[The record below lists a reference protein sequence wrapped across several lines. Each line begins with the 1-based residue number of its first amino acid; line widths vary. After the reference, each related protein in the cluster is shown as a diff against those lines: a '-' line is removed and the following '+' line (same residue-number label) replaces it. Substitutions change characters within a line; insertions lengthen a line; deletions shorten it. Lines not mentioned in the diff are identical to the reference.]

1 MLGWVGLPWWLDSR
15 SLPAI
20 QMPQIWSLGQE
31 DSLEKKMSTHSS
43 ILAWEIP
50 WTEEHGGLQSM
61 RSQRVRHSQVTKTRL
76 RLEPYLGDRRRE
88 GPEEASAAMWFES
101 SKTGVSGPCCAQVS
115 DQCPTVQGHQQVRA
129 SKLMLQIHFGS
140 FFSFFFFFFL
150 AVLGLHCCAW
160 ASSSCGRG
168 VYSLLWCTGFSW
180 GWLLLLQSMGSRAL
194 RIQ

>member
-1 MLGWVGLPWWLDSR
+1 
-15 SLPAI
+15 
-20 QMPQIWSLGQE
+20 MPQIWSLGQE
-31 DSLEKKMSTHSS
+31 DPLEKKMSTHSS

-50 WTEEHGGLQSM
+50 WPEEHGGLQSM
-61 RSQRVRHSQVTKTRL
+61 RSQRVRHSWEIKTRL
-76 RLEPYLGDRRRE
+76 RPEPYLGDRRRE
-88 GPEEASAAMWFES
+88 GPEEASAAVCCES
-101 SKTGVSGPCCAQVS
+101 SKTGVSEPSCAQVS

-129 SKLMLQIHFGS
+129 PKPMLQIHFGS
-140 FFSFFFFFFL
+140 FFSFFFL

-168 VYSLLWCTGFSW
+168 VYSLLWCAGFSL